1 MILRTLLACLVGTVV
16 FSAPVTSLPE
26 VSGSV
31 SIPAQ
36 EWPFHPGLRSV
47 VVHIRYP
54 GGTLAGVSPSTG
66 LMLSLHNWGGT
77 GFMGTADPEM
87 LAREFDVIAIGVDY
101 LQSGPEAG
109 LQGPPY
115 DFGFLQ
121 ALDCLRALHF
131 VIDGLAH
138 RGLAVNSQRLYV
150 TGGSGGGNV
159 ALMANKL
166 APRTFACVIDL
177 CGMKRLTEDIAF
189 DLPGGSPLN
198 ARYRRDPASPHYLSI
213 DRQELHFLGHP
224 GHLRL
229 MREWGAT
236 ARIISVHGT
245 EDTTCPFVDAT
256 EFAANVRAAGL
267 ELETWFLTSERLDG
281 TIFTS
286 TGHSLGDR
294 SLIVRRV
301 AGDSLKPGGI
311 HSRIRTG
318 PTDFDRREIL
328 RFPTT
333 HGAYVIDYRT
343 GVPLGRFES
352 STTAK

>member
-1 MILRTLLACLVGTVV
+1 MILRFILACLWGTVV
-16 FSAPVTSLPE
+16 VSAPLTSLPE
-26 VSGSV
+26 VSGTV

-36 EWPFHPGLRSV
+36 EWPLHPGPRTV
-47 VVHIRYP
+47 AVHLRYP
-54 GGTLAGVSPSTG
+54 GGTMAGVLPSTG
-66 LMLSLHNWGGT
+66 LILSLHNWGGT
-77 GFMGTADPEM
+77 GFTGTADPEM
-87 LAREFDVIAIGVDY
+87 LARDYDLIAIGVDY
-101 LQSGPEAG
+101 LQSGPKAG

-138 RGLAVNSQRLYV
+138 RRVAVNSQRLYV

-177 CGMKRLTEDIAF
+177 CGMKRLTDDIAY

-198 ARYRRDPASPHYLSI
+198 ARYSRDPASPHHLSI

-224 GHLRL
+224 DHLRL
-229 MREWGAT
+229 MREWGAS
-236 ARIISVHGT
+236 ARIISVHGRD
-245 EDTTCPFVDAT
+245 DTTCPFADAA
-256 EFAANVRAAGL
+256 EFAVNVRAAGL
-267 ELETWFLTSERLDG
+267 ELETWFLSSEMLDG

-301 AGDSLKPGGI
+301 AGEFLKTGGI
-311 HSRIRTG
+311 HSRLRMG
-318 PTDFDRREIL
+318 STDFERREIL
-328 RFPTT
+328 RFPTP
-333 HGAYVIDYRT
+333 HGAYVIDYRA
-343 GVPLGRFES
+343 GAPQGRFEPS
-352 STTAK
+352 ATAK

>member
-1 MILRTLLACLVGTVV
+1 MILRTLLACFVGTVAV
-16 FSAPVTSLPE
+16 SAPVTSLPE

-31 SIPAQ
+31 SIPVQ
-36 EWPFHPGLRSV
+36 EWPFHPGPRTV
-47 VVHIRYP
+47 TVHIRYP
-54 GGTLAGVSPSTG
+54 GGTMAGVLPSTG

-77 GFMGTADPEM
+77 GFTGTADPEM
-87 LAREFDVIAIGVDY
+87 LARDYEVIAIGVDY

-138 RGLAVNSQRLYV
+138 RGVAVNSQRLYV

-177 CGMKRLTEDIAF
+177 CGMKRLTDDIAF

-198 ARYRRDPASPHYLSI
+198 ARYRRDPSSPHHLSI

-229 MREWGAT
+229 MRAWGAT
-236 ARIISVHGT
+236 ARMISVHGS

-267 ELETWFLTSERLDG
+267 ELETWFLTPEMLDG

-301 AGDSLKPGGI
+301 AGDFLKPGGV
-311 HSRIRTG
+311 HSRLRTG

-328 RFPTT
+328 RYPTT
-333 HGAYVIDYRT
+333 HGAYVIDYRM
-343 GVPLGRFES
+343 GVPVGRFES